1 MRCMLGAHRQR
12 SATRLRLAWRWSP
25 PEPPNRRTAERLM
38 APVVVATAGGDAM
51 ASTEGVRANGDG
63 ETETPWRHSHPPRGT
78 CEPRCLLYGR
88 CHCGCG
94 ARPKFSQVTFASSG
108 RVAGRP
114 FTFVPGHQLRVLHP
128 RAGTW
133 SRNGVPVEAIR
144 PLLFWLRERHGSIRA
159 VSRLL
164 QMPEGTIR
172 GYVYNRRRKRVPPQ
186 TAKRI
191 TDLVLA
197 HRKRAGL
204 LDMWEEEPGL
214 RPVVSL
220 LRLTRRRTP

>member
-1 MRCMLGAHRQR
+1 
-12 SATRLRLAWRWSP
+12 
-25 PEPPNRRTAERLM
+25 
-38 APVVVATAGGDAM
+38 
-51 ASTEGVRANGDG
+51 
-63 ETETPWRHSHPPRGT
+63 
-78 CEPRCLLYGR
+78 
-88 CHCGCG
+88 
-94 ARPKFSQVTFASSG
+94 
-108 RVAGRP
+108 
-114 FTFVPGHQLRVLHP
+114 
-128 RAGTW
+128 
-133 SRNGVPVEAIR
+133 
-144 PLLFWLRERHGSIRA
+144 
-159 VSRLL
+159 
-164 QMPEGTIR
+164 MPEGTIR